1 MLRIC
6 LSLLLLTV
14 SINTW
19 SASIEGLRLSQSKEN
34 TRLVFDLNRS
44 VKYTIF
50 TLSNP
55 ERIVIDLIQTIK
67 PSYLKIPD
75 LNQSPLHSIR
85 YAAWDKNTLRIVL
98 DLKHPLK
105 YESQTL
111 APNQGY
117 PHRLVIDLRSTV
129 KSLVKEIKVKPKP
142 VIATVIT
149 PSDPIKTVTTAPVKT
164 VTTTPVKTVTPPQV
178 TPKPAEIIITKPE
191 PIMTVTKSTKTM
203 PKRQIIIAI
212 DAGHGGQDSG
222 ALGRGGTKEKTV
234 VLAIAKRL
242 AKLVNKEPGMRAYLT
257 RDRDIFITLRQRIK
271 RARNN
276 NADMFISIHA
286 DAFKNTKAR
295 GASVF
300 VLSERGAS
308 SEAAQ
313 LLADKENAADL
324 AGGISLED
332 KDDLLASV
340 LLDLSQTAS
349 LEASLE
355 VANTVLS
362 GLKRVGN
369 VHKKHVESASF
380 VVLKS
385 PDIPS
390 VLVETAFISNPA
402 EERKLKSSSHQN
414 KLARAMMSGIRNYFQ
429 RNPLPGST
437 IPQQHTVSRGD
448 TLSIIAHR
456 YQVSMTQLKQANDL
470 KTSNIKIGEVLL
482 IP

>member
-1 MLRIC
+1 MLRIF
-6 LSLLLLTV
+6 LGLLLLTT
-14 SINTW
+14 SLSSW
-19 SASIEGLRLSQSKEN
+19 SASIDGLRLSQSDDN
-34 TRLVFDLNRS
+34 TRLVFDLNS
-44 VKYTIF
+44 SIKYNTF

-55 ERIVIDLIQTIK
+55 DRIVLDLLQTA
-67 PSYLKIPD
+67 PPHQLKLPD
-75 LNQSPLHSIR
+75 LTNSPIR
-85 YAAWDKNTLRIVL
+85 DIRHAVWDKNTLRIVL
-98 DLKHPLK
+98 DLKQAVK

-111 APNQGY
+111 QPDQGY
-117 PHRLVIDLRSTV
+117 PHRLVVDL
-129 KSLVKEIKVKPKP
+129 KSPNTLAKQTKKAVP
-142 VIATVIT
+142 
-149 PSDPIKTVTTAPVKT
+149 TVTIAKAVPVAPAQIT
-164 VTTTPVKTVTPPQV
+164 E
-178 TPKPAEIIITKPE
+178 KPAEIVVTKPE
-191 PIMTVTKSTKTM
+191 LIPIATKSTTTM
-203 PKRQIIIAI
+203 AKRDIVIAI

-222 ALGRGGTKEKTV
+222 ALGKRGTKEKTV

-300 VLSERGAS
+300 VLSDRGAS

-369 VHKKHVESASF
+369 VHKKYVESASF

-390 VLVETAFISNPA
+390 VLVETAFISNPE
-402 EERKLKSSSHQN
+402 EERKLNSASHQN

-429 RNPLPGST
+429 RNPLSNRET
-437 IPQQHTVSRGD
+437 VQQHTVSRGD
-448 TLSIIAHR
+448 TLSIIARR
-456 YQVSMTQLKQANDL
+456 YQVSMAQLKNRNNL
-470 KTSNIKIGEVLL
+470 KSSEIKIGDTLL

>member
-1 MLRIC
+1 MLRIF
-6 LSLLLLTV
+6 LILLLLTV
-14 SINTW
+14 SISTW
-19 SASIEGLRLSQSKEN
+19 SASIEGLRLSQAKEN

-44 VKYTIF
+44 VKYTTF

-55 ERIVIDLIQTIK
+55 ERIVIDLSQTIK
-67 PSYLKIPD
+67 PTHLKIPD
-75 LNQSPLHSIR
+75 LSQSPLRSIR

-98 DLKHPLK
+98 DLKQPLK

-117 PHRLVIDLRSTV
+117 PHRLVIDLKSTV
-129 KSLVKEIKVKPKP
+129 NSVAKETKLEPKP
-142 VIATVIT
+142 TVATVIT
-149 PSDPIKTVTTAPVKT
+149 PS
-164 VTTTPVKTVTPPQV
+164 TPVKTVTPPQV
-178 TPKPAEIIITKPE
+178 TPKPAKIVITKPE

-203 PKRQIIIAI
+203 AKRQIIIAI

-222 ALGRGGTKEKTV
+222 ALGKRGTKEKTV

-271 RARNN
+271 KARNN

-286 DAFKNTKAR
+286 DAFTNTKAR

-402 EERKLKSSSHQN
+402 EERKLNSSSHQN

-429 RNPLPGST
+429 RNPLPGSSV
-437 IPQQHTVSRGD
+437 PQQHTVSRGD

-456 YQVSMTQLKQANDL
+456 YQVSMSQLKLANNL

>member
-1 MLRIC
+1 MLRKLCTISIFRQDKATIVEKAQFTGVNEHFETIFNAGMTEKTTRAKLSLRIF

-19 SASIEGLRLSQSKEN
+19 SASIEGLRLSQSNEN

-44 VKYTIF
+44 VDYKTF

-55 ERIVIDLIQTIK
+55 DRIVIDLLHTLK
-67 PSYLKIPD
+67 PTQLKIPD
-75 LNQSPLHSIR
+75 LSQSPIR
-85 YAAWDKNTLRIVL
+85 NIRHAAWDKNTLRIVL
-98 DLKHPLK
+98 DLKHALT

-111 APNQGY
+111 APHQGY
-117 PHRLVIDLRSTV
+117 PHRLVIDLISTQSPATQKVTIEPAPITV
-129 KSLVKEIKVKPKP
+129 KP
-142 VIATVIT
+142 
-149 PSDPIKTVTTAPVKT
+149 TTL
-164 VTTTPVKTVTPPQV
+164 VKTVTPPQI
-178 TPKPAEIIITKPE
+178 TPKPAEIIVTQAKPV
-191 PIMTVTKSTKTM
+191 MAVTKSTKTM
-203 PKRQIIIAI
+203 AKREIVVAI

-222 ALGRGGTKEKTV
+222 ALGKGGTKEKTV

-242 AKLVNKEPGMRAYLT
+242 AKLVNNEPGMRAYLT
-257 RDRDIFITLRQRIK
+257 RDRDIFISLRQRIK

-355 VANTVLS
+355 VARLTRIVRL
-362 GLKRVGN
+362 
-369 VHKKHVESASF
+369 
-380 VVLKS
+380 
-385 PDIPS
+385 
-390 VLVETAFISNPA
+390 ETCW
-402 EERKLKSSSHQN
+402 KC
-414 KLARAMMSGIRNYFQ
+414 
-429 RNPLPGST
+429 T
-437 IPQQHTVSRGD
+437 
-448 TLSIIAHR
+448 
-456 YQVSMTQLKQANDL
+456 
-470 KTSNIKIGEVLL
+470 
-482 IP
+482 